1 MIEHLR
7 NPENTRPKKNGRV
20 PKKCGRCGGYG
31 RGNWIQDFGL
41 CYACR
46 GSGKGTPA
54 KAWAFP
60 PDWTDEQ
67 CTAWLDDHNA
77 KLEAKRAEKKK
88 AAEEA
93 RESER
98 LEVVAKNTKA
108 AGVRALNFK
117 TENAFILD
125 IQAKAQKYLLSQ
137 KQVEALK
144 NAISRE
150 RERAQQAKHAI
161 WPTEGRQEITGEVV
175 SIKLK
180 DGFYG
185 PSLKMMIQCGGYR
198 LYGTCPSALQD
209 CGVGARVTFTATV
222 EPKEAG
228 FGFFSR
234 PAGGV
239 IE

>member
-1 MIEHLR
+1 MTHLR

-20 PKKCGRCGGYG
+20 PRSCSRCGGGGYVPIPVDGG
-31 RGNWIQDFGL
+31 RCWG
-41 CYACR
+41 CM
-46 GSGKGTPA
+46 GSGRGTPA

-60 PDWTDEQ
+60 PDWTDDQ

-77 KLEAKRAEKKK
+77 KLEAKRAERKK
-88 AAEEA
+88 AADEA

-117 TENAFILD
+117 TDNSFILD

-144 NAISRE
+144 KAIQRE
-150 RERAQQAKHAI
+150 RDKKKQAKHAI
-161 WPTEGRQEITGEVV
+161 WPTQGRQEITGQVV

-185 PSLKMMIQCGGYR
+185 PSFKMMIQCGGYR

-209 CGVGARVTFTATV
+209 CGIGARVTFTATV